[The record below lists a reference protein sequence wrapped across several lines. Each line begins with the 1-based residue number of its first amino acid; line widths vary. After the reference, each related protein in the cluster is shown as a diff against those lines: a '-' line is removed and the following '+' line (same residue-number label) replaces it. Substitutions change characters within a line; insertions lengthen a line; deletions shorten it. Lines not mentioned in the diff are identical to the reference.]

1 MEFQKPSKVKQDR
14 HESLY
19 IEKHIQRITKQYKN
33 IITKSKYVLCQV
45 RRWTIHSNAK
55 KDQNNIVT
63 TNVCKHKRKAKER
76 EIERER
82 EKKHITKRKR
92 KRIINPYEK
101 ERRTEFYSMGKH
113 RRIRIIKRRKK

>member
-55 KDQNNIVT
+55 KDLKNIVT
-63 TNVCKHKRKAKER
+63 TNVCKHIEYNKRKSK
-76 EIERER
+76 ERER
-82 EKKHITKRKR
+82 EKRNTSQ
-92 KRIINPYEK
+92 NEN
-101 ERRTEFYSMGKH
+101 ENG
-113 RRIRIIKRRKK
+113 